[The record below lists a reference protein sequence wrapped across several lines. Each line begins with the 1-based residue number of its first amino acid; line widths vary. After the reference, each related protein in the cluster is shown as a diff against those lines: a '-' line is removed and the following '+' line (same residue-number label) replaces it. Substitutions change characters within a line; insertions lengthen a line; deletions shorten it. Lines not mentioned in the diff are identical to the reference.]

1 MESISNHKRRGWSI
15 KAKLMPF
22 YRTQPK
28 SATPPAVP
36 YSSKVVKPNQTKNAF
51 LVQQD
56 HYMQISPA
64 KQKAVSNF
72 IVPTTDANLD
82 KFDKLFG
89 GGTGD
94 ESVDTRAD
102 TYISYVQERFKL
114 ERINSE

>member
-1 MESISNHKRRGWSI
+1 MESNSDNKRRGWSI

-28 SATPPAVP
+28 SATPAVP
-36 YSSKVVKPNQTKNAF
+36 YSSKVVMPNQTTTAF
-51 LVQQD
+51 LVQPD
-56 HYMQISPA
+56 HYMQISLA

-82 KFDKLFG
+82 KFDKFF

-94 ESVDTRAD
+94 ESVDTRAS
-102 TYISYVQERFKL
+102 TYISSVQERFKL
-114 ERINSE
+114 ERINE

>member
-1 MESISNHKRRGWSI
+1 MESNSNHKRRGWSI

-36 YSSKVVKPNQTKNAF
+36 YSSKVVKPNQTTNAF

-56 HYMQISPA
+56 HYM
-64 KQKAVSNF
+64 QKAVSNF

-102 TYISYVQERFKL
+102 TYISYVQERFKRTDQL
-114 ERINSE
+114 